1 MVQGVELM
9 PKEKE
14 IKKRDTPIQAT
25 IPPAVCVESL
35 RPSPVKDM
43 PIAVMIQN
51 TATKGVERNIR

>member
-1 MVQGVELM
+1 M